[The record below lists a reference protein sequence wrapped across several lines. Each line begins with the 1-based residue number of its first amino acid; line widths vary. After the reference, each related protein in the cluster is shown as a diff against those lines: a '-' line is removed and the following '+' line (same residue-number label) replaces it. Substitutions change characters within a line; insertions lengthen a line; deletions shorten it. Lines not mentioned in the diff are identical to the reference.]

1 MSSSKII
8 RNSAASGCQ
17 NVVMANLDEVVE
29 SKMGSFVVLD
39 CDALSNYAAPEI
51 KDTKPAKAGSAPPT
65 PQQSHANQLEI
76 EEKLQASF
84 ERGRQSGMDE
94 VEAQLR
100 QATQALAAACNDI
113 NGLKEKMLQ
122 RSSDD
127 MLRLVLAIAERVV
140 NAELSINEEVIAR
153 TVQQAIQVAVSAEEF
168 RIKINP
174 DDLQVVQERKPLFV
188 ASLSGLSHIEFVAD
202 ASVTR
207 GGCILESAL
216 GRVDATIE
224 AQLSA
229 VTKTLLQAI
238 GAI

>member
-8 RNSAASGCQ
+8 RNCTTRECQ
-17 NVVMANLDEVVE
+17 SVVMANLDEIVE
-29 SKMGSFVVLD
+29 AKTGSFVVLD
-39 CDALSNYAAPEI
+39 CAALNPVETVAVAEA
-51 KDTKPAKAGSAPPT
+51 KVAKAGSPPAT
-65 PQQSHANQLEI
+65 PPPPPDSDKK
-76 EEKLQASF
+76 EEELQAAF
-84 ERGRQSGMDE
+84 ERGRQNGLDE
-94 VEAQLR
+94 ADAMLR
-100 QATQALAAACNDI
+100 KTTQALAAACNEL

-140 NAELSINEEVIAR
+140 NAELSFNEEVIAR

-174 DDLQVVQERKPLFV
+174 DDLHVVQERKPLFV

-202 ASVTR
+202 ATVTR
-207 GGCILESAL
+207 GGCILESPL

-224 AQLSA
+224 AQLNA
-229 VTKTLLQAI
+229 ITKTLQQAI
-238 GAI
+238 GEI